1 MNESVHWTHVEIEI
15 YLAMCYVAMKALARW
30 ADLE

>member
-1 MNESVHWTHVEIEI
+1 MHHWTHVEIEL

-30 ADLE
+30 ADLD